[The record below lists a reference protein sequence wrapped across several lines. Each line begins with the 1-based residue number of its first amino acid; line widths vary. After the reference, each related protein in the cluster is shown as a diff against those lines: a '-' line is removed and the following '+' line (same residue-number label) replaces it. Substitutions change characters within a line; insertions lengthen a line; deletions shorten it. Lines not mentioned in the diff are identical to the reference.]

1 MFSPYGFPQNG
12 ARLLLTVIA
21 ASTGNVADLAS
32 CSTTMDGVTL
42 VEGNLVLLKNQT
54 ATEDNGVY
62 KVGKVEGAHA
72 PMTRHDLSDL
82 AIANGGGVHLF
93 VATGTA
99 NAGLEYALTTS
110 GSITVG
116 TTSLTFTQRP
126 TQSAVASL
134 ETRLS
139 ADESVGELSS
149 ASSYES
155 LTTRLSTEES
165 TRTSADSSLT
175 AKDSVNLSTALSTI
189 ASGDASLTA
198 KDSVNLS
205 TALSTTASSAASITA
220 VASVVLS
227 TEVADV
233 ASIDAAISSLIASID
248 A

>member
-1 MFSPYGFPQNG
+1 MFSPYGFPQTG

-21 ASTGNVADLAS
+21 ASTGNVADLTS

-72 PMTRHDLSDL
+72 PLTRHDLSDL

-126 TQSAVASL
+126 TQSALASL

-175 AKDSVNLSTALSTI
+175 AKDSVNLSTALST
-189 ASGDASLTA
+189 
-198 KDSVNLS
+198 
-205 TALSTTASSAASITA
+205 TASSAASITA
-220 VASVVLS
+220 VASVILS
-227 TEVADV
+227 TEGADVGSIDARISSIV
-233 ASIDAAISSLIASID
+233 ASIGA
-248 A
+248 

>member
-21 ASTGNVADLAS
+21 ASTGNVADLTS

-62 KVGKVEGAHA
+62 RVGKVEGAYA
-72 PMTRHDLSDL
+72 PLTRHDLSDL

-93 VATGTA
+93 VASGTA
-99 NAGLEYALTTS
+99 NAGLEYAMTTS
-110 GSITVG
+110 GSITIG

-139 ADESVGELSS
+139 ADEIVGELSS

-165 TRTSADSSLT
+165 TRTSADTSINARISS
-175 AKDSVNLSTALSTI
+175 I
-189 ASGDASLTA
+189 
-198 KDSVNLS
+198 
-205 TALSTTASSAASITA
+205 
-220 VASVVLS
+220 
-227 TEVADV
+227 V
-233 ASIDAAISSLIASID
+233 ASIDAL
-248 A
+248 

>member
-21 ASTGNVADLAS
+21 ASTGNVADLTS

-62 KVGKVEGAHA
+62 RVGKVEGAYA
-72 PMTRHDLSDL
+72 PLTRHDLSDL

-93 VATGTA
+93 VASGTA
-99 NAGLEYALTTS
+99 NAGLEYAMTTS
-110 GSITVG
+110 GSITIG

-139 ADESVGELSS
+139 ADEIVGELSS

-165 TRTSADSSLT
+165 TRTSADT
-175 AKDSVNLSTALSTI
+175 
-189 ASGDASLTA
+189 SLTA

-220 VASVVLS
+220 VASTVLS
-227 TEVADV
+227 TEVATTTSINARISSIV
-233 ASIDAAISSLIASID
+233 ASIDAL
-248 A
+248 